1 METNNSD
8 TQKQSPENFHERRIT
23 QDRRQGHDRRD
34 DIRFEKE
41 RRSNHGR
48 RKEDKDPWKESL
60 EFD

>member
-8 TQKQSPENFHERRIT
+8 TQKQSPENFHERRIA

-34 DIRFEKE
+34 GIRFEKE